1 MNHIKEFI
9 KTFDRMSGRHSR
21 YELFHDFVTL
31 ASSAFIVRACPWEA
45 ERSEAEYMAVAGKYT
60 REELDQFAALLGL
73 TCLSLASEP
82 QDFLGAAFMLAEVS
96 NDRLGQFFT
105 PYSLSYML
113 AKITVGDVDKTKDL
127 ITVQEP
133 ACGSGGMV
141 VAFCAALEDQGIDAS
156 QHTYTIATDLSEV
169 AARMAYIQLTIRNI
183 PAHVVWGDTLRLTV
197 IRQWPTLAFWPIAHK
212 VEKWRKGGEVKEAGV
227 VPRPEPQA
235 FAQAAF
241 DFA

>member
-1 MNHIKEFI
+1 MNHIKEFL

-21 YELFHDFVTL
+21 YEIFHDFVTM
-31 ASSAFIVRACPWEA
+31 ASSTFIVRACPWQA
-45 ERSEAEYMAVAGKYT
+45 ERSEAEYMAVAKKYS
-60 REELDQFAALLGL
+60 RDELDQFAALLGL
-73 TCLSLASEP
+73 TCLSLAQEP

-105 PYSLSYML
+105 PYSLSYLL
-113 AKITVGDVDKTKDL
+113 AKMTIGEVNPEQDL

-141 VAFCAALEDQGIDAS
+141 VAFCAALEDLGYDPAER
-156 QHTYTIATDLSEV
+156 TYTIATDVSEV

-183 PAHVVWGDTLRLTV
+183 PAHVVWGNTLSLQVT
-197 IRQWPTLAFWPIAHK
+197 RQWPTLAYWPIAQK
-212 VEKWRKGGEVKEAGV
+212 VERWRKGGEVKQTV
-227 VPRPEPQA
+227 TVPRPEPQT
-235 FAQAAF
+235 FSQASF